1 MPDDEKAEWA
11 DCDPEVSAPSEMW
24 KLRGKKRILYVESDD
39 KFHLEAD
46 ACWDPEHGLTVE
58 VKDWRIER

>member
-1 MPDDEKAEWA
+1 
-11 DCDPEVSAPSEMW
+11 MW
-24 KLRGKKRILYVESDD
+24 KLLGKKRILYVESDN

-58 VKDWRIER
+58 VKDWRIAR